1 MFTITKITRDQIIHV
16 AKLARLHLDDAAI
29 ALYTKQ
35 LGEILAYMDTLNH
48 LDTKGTLP
56 TSHAI
61 FINNAFR
68 QDEIKPSMPVERAL
82 TNAPESEDG
91 SFVVPKVI

>member
-1 MFTITKITRDQIIHV
+1 MKITKEKVVHV
-16 AKLARLHLDDAAI
+16 AKLARLNLDDRAI

-35 LGEILAYMDTLNH
+35 LGDILTYMDTLNRV
-48 LDTKGTLP
+48 DTKDVPP

-68 QDEIKPSMPVERAL
+68 DDEVKASIPVERAL
-82 TNAPESEDG
+82 TNAPESENG
-91 SFVVPKVI
+91 SFVVPKVVG

>member
-1 MFTITKITRDQIIHV
+1 MVKITREQIVHV
-16 AKLARLHLDDAAI
+16 AKLARLHLDDAAV

-35 LGEILAYMDTLNH
+35 LGDILTYMDTLNR
-48 LDTKGTLP
+48 LDTKGVPP

-68 QDEIKPSMPVERAL
+68 DDEVKPSIPVERAL
-82 TNAPESEDG
+82 TNAPQSERG
-91 SFVVPKVI
+91 SFVVPKVVG

>member
-1 MFTITKITRDQIIHV
+1 MKITKEEVVHV
-16 AKLARLHLDDAAI
+16 AKLARLRLDDAAI
-29 ALYTKQ
+29 ELYTRQ
-35 LGEILAYMDTLNH
+35 LGGILTYMDTLNR
-48 LDTKGTLP
+48 LDTKGVRP

-68 QDEIKPSMPVERAL
+68 EDEIKPSIPVELAL

-91 SFVVPKVI
+91 GFVVPKVIR

>member
-1 MFTITKITRDQIIHV
+1 MKITKEVIAHV
-16 AKLARLHLDDAAI
+16 GKLARLRLNDLSVE
-29 ALYTKQ
+29 LYTRQ
-35 LGEILAYMDTLNH
+35 LGDILTYMDTLNR
-48 LDTKGTLP
+48 LDTKDVSP

-68 QDEIKPSMPVERAL
+68 DDEVKPSMPVERAL

-91 SFVVPKVI
+91 AFVVPKIIK

>member
-1 MFTITKITRDQIIHV
+1 M
-16 AKLARLHLDDAAI
+16 
-29 ALYTKQ
+29 
-35 LGEILAYMDTLNH
+35 ETLNRVNTE
-48 LDTKGTLP
+48 DVPP

-68 QDEIKPSMPVERAL
+68 EDKVRASIPVESAL

-91 SFVVPKVI
+91 SFVVPKVIR

>member
-1 MFTITKITRDQIIHV
+1 MKITKEEVVHV
-16 AKLARLHLDDAAI
+16 AKLARLNLDDGAI

-35 LGEILAYMDTLNH
+35 LGDILTYMDTLNRV
-48 LDTKGTLP
+48 DTKDVPP

-68 QDEIKPSMPVERAL
+68 DDEVKVSIPVERAL
-82 TNAPESEDG
+82 TNAPESENG
-91 SFVVPKVI
+91 TFVVPKVVG